1 VLEFANGRRKIEN
14 NTIKFNFNDKGL
26 VSISLENAECILV
39 NYIAK
44 YKQVHLK
51 KEEVN
56 LIAYLGNNKYY
67 DPSSIY
73 IREGVTIYSEG

>member
-14 NTIKFNFNDKGL
+14 NTIKFNFNDIGL
-26 VSISLENAECILV
+26 VSISLEDAECILV
-39 NYIAK
+39 NNIAK

-51 KEEVN
+51 KEEVS

-67 DPSSIY
+67 YPSSIY
-73 IREGVTIYSEG
+73 SRRGYYLL